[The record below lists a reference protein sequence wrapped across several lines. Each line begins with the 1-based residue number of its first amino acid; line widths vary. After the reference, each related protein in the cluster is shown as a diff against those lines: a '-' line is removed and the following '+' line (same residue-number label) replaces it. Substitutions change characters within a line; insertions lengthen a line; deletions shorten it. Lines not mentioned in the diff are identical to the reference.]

1 MPRMDGFELL
11 TTLRDDT
18 RWRGIPVV
26 MITSRMADRH
36 RERAMQLGANAYM
49 GKPYR
54 EDALLALLSDMLAG
68 ERLSKIVADIAT
80 DNEAAIVSD

>member
-1 MPRMDGFELL
+1 
-11 TTLRDDT
+11 
-18 RWRGIPVV
+18 

-54 EDALLALLSDMLAG
+54 EEALLALLSDML
-68 ERLSKIVADIAT
+68 T
-80 DNEAAIVSD
+80 DARRPKHVSDTPSRATLRAEST